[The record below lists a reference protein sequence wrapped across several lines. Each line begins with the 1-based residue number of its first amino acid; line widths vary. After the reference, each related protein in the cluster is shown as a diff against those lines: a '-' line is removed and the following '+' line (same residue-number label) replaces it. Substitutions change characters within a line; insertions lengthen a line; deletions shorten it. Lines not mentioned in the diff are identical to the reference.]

1 APTKNLLLNFSLS
14 LPNNQKLPL
23 FGGQLF
29 HPIAIFSPVALF
41 PGFRHYLQQYSTPAF
56 RRFRMFSSADH
67 SEWAKWAVSAE

>member
-1 APTKNLLLNFSLS
+1 M
-14 LPNNQKLPL
+14 

-29 HPIAIFSPVALF
+29 NPIAIFSPVALF

-67 SEWAKWAVSAE
+67 SEWAKWVVLAE